1 MVFIILKC
9 VGAAYLPYLAWLS
22 FRAGALPTHAPDDGK
37 AVFPGCWPSFRS
49 FFPVAALGDRP
60 ALWFNRSQNDRFWST
75 GPPGWF
81 SPRSPQL
88 WLQPVPETRHPPTV
102 P

>member
-49 FFPVAALGDRP
+49 FFPRGRLGRP
-60 ALWFNRSQNDRFWST
+60 S
-75 GPPGWF
+75 GP
-81 SPRSPQL
+81 L
-88 WLQPVPETRHPPTV
+88 VQPVPERQILVHRTSGLVFAALAAALAPAGS
-102 P
+102 